1 MSSRRQLPSKKAELT
16 VACGWDNPLATY
28 FCTVSRDTSRVGKD
42 SDPVVLWLGL
52 GRGEVRT
59 PEEMAAPLEPYA
71 DLDETTIKLL
81 RADRAQD
88 LDRAPTILQRQCLQA
103 LRDRSGEPR

>member
-1 MSSRRQLPSKKAELT
+1 MSSRRQLPSKKAEMT

-28 FCTVSRDTSRVGKD
+28 FCTVLRDTAPVGED

-52 GRGEVRT
+52 NPREIRM
-59 PEEMAAPLEPYA
+59 PEEMVAPLAPYA

-81 RADRAQD
+81 RADRA
-88 LDRAPTILQRQCLQA
+88 PTILQRLSLRA
-103 LRDRSGEPR
+103 LRDRPGKSREPA